1 MKCYVYN
8 LFRQH
13 SKLQTNI
20 SQYFELCFSLY
31 YFAENNPI
39 IITIDKSIM
48 VVLELIMV
56 IFAILQIILFF
67 KLWRM
72 ADNVNEIVRKMRFPY
87 NKSES
92 SYPESYSKFL
102 FLLYNK
108 SKGDAKEYLLKVMWG
123 SRDMNSLVSCSK
135 VKDFE
140 TYYHYLQLKYQ
151 SWFDKLG
158 EEFPSFD
165 NLKKEKK

>member
-1 MKCYVYN
+1 MKRYVCN
-8 LFRQH
+8 LFRQY
-13 SKLQTNI
+13 SKLQINI

>member
-1 MKCYVYN
+1 
-8 LFRQH
+8 
-13 SKLQTNI
+13 
-20 SQYFELCFSLY
+20 
-31 YFAENNPI
+31 
-39 IITIDKSIM
+39 M

-108 SKGDAKEYLLKVMWG
+108 SKGDAKEYLLKTVEE
-123 SRDMNSLVSCSK
+123 D
-135 VKDFE
+135 VKHD
-140 TYYHYLQLKYQ
+140 TAKMI
-151 SWFDKLG
+151 
-158 EEFPSFD
+158 
-165 NLKKEKK
+165 KEMEAQAK

>member
-1 MKCYVYN
+1 M
-8 LFRQH
+8 
-13 SKLQTNI
+13 
-20 SQYFELCFSLY
+20 
-31 YFAENNPI
+31 A
-39 IITIDKSIM
+39 
-48 VVLELIMV
+48 VLELIMV